1 MIIIYF
7 VKADLKGISMG
18 RSQLEKQKTH
28 ERIVTLAAKRLREE
42 GLNGIGVADLM
53 KEAGLTVGGFYKHFA
68 SRDEL
73 VAEAVQSAVGSW
85 RKQQEENGIDPE
97 GIPLDAYVD
106 NYLSERHRDH
116 CGEGCAYAAL
126 TADMARSDEAVRT
139 IATEGLRKNFDAMT
153 ARMPQPETREARQK
167 AIIASCLMT
176 GALGLA
182 RVTNDEALSSEILE
196 TVRQFVKDLPND
208 GEK

>member
-1 MIIIYF
+1 
-7 VKADLKGISMG
+7 MG

-28 ERIVTLAAKRLREE
+28 ERIVELAAKRLREE
-42 GLNGIGVADLM
+42 GLDGIGVADLM

-85 RKQQEENGIDPE
+85 RKQQEEKGIDPKS
-97 GIPLDAYVD
+97 IPLGVFVD
-106 NYLSERHRDH
+106 SYLSESHRDH

-126 TADMARSDEAVRT
+126 TADMARSSDAVRT
-139 IATEGLRKNFDAMT
+139 IATEGLRQNFDAMQ
-153 ARMPQPETREARQK
+153 ARMPQPETGDARRK

-176 GALGLA
+176 GAVGLA
-182 RVTNDEALSSEILE
+182 RVANDEALSSEILE
-196 TVRQFVKDLPND
+196 TVKQFVKDLAKTE
-208 GEK
+208 GK

>member
-1 MIIIYF
+1 
-7 VKADLKGISMG
+7 MG

-42 GLNGIGVADLM
+42 GLEGIGVADLM
-53 KEAGLTVGGFYKHFA
+53 KEAGLTVGGFYKHFG

-73 VAEAVQSAVGSW
+73 VAEAVESAIGSS
-85 RKQQEENGIDPE
+85 RRQLEEKGIAPE
-97 GIPLDAYVD
+97 SIPLSDYVD
-106 NYLSERHRDH
+106 GYLSERHRDQ

-126 TADMARSDEAVRT
+126 TADMARSSDAVRT
-139 IATEGLRKNFDAMT
+139 VATEGLQRNFETMT
-153 ARMPQPETREARQK
+153 ARMPEPETAEARRK

-182 RVTNDEALSSEILE
+182 RVANDEALSNEILE
-196 TVRQFVKDLPND
+196 TVKEFVKTLPQA
-208 GEK
+208 K

>member
-1 MIIIYF
+1 
-7 VKADLKGISMG
+7 MG

-28 ERIVTLAAKRLREE
+28 ERIVTLAARRLREE
-42 GLNGIGVADLM
+42 GLQGIGVADLM

-73 VAEAVQSAVGSW
+73 VAEAVESAIGSW
-85 RKQQEENGIDPE
+85 RRQQEEKGIDPTSISLGE
-97 GIPLDAYVD
+97 YVD
-106 NYLSERHRDH
+106 TYLSKRHRDH

-126 TADMARSDEAVRT
+126 TADMARSSDMVRSV
-139 IATEGLRKNFDAMT
+139 ATEGLQRNFEAMT
-153 ARMPQPETREARQK
+153 ARMPKPETAEARRK

-182 RVTNDEALSSEILE
+182 RVANDKGLSDEILE
-196 TVRQFVKDLPND
+196 TVKQFVKELPQA
-208 GEK
+208 E

>member
-1 MIIIYF
+1 
-7 VKADLKGISMG
+7 MG

-42 GLNGIGVADLM
+42 GLEGIGVADLM

-73 VAEAVQSAVGSW
+73 VAEAVESAIGSW
-85 RKQQEENGIDPE
+85 RRRQEDKGIDPE
-97 GIPLDAYVD
+97 SISLDEYVD
-106 NYLSERHRDH
+106 TYLSERHRDH

-126 TADMARSDEAVRT
+126 TADMARSSNTVRAV
-139 IATEGLRKNFDAMT
+139 ATDGLRRNFDAMT
-153 ARMPQPETREARQK
+153 ARMPKPETAEARRK

-182 RVTNDEALSSEILE
+182 RVSNDEALSDEILE
-196 TVRQFVKDLPND
+196 TVRSFVKELPQA
-208 GEK
+208 K

>member
-1 MIIIYF
+1 
-7 VKADLKGISMG
+7 MG

-28 ERIVTLAAKRLREE
+28 ERIVELAARRLREE
-42 GLNGIGVADLM
+42 GLDGIGVADLM

-73 VAEAVQSAVGSW
+73 VAEAVQSAVESW
-85 RKQQEENGIDPE
+85 RKQQEEKGIDPAL
-97 GIPLDAYVD
+97 IPLDEYVD
-106 NYLSERHRDH
+106 IYLSENHRDH

-126 TADMARSDEAVRT
+126 TADMARSSEAVRT

-153 ARMPQPETREARQK
+153 ARMPQPETIDARQK

-176 GALGLA
+176 GAVGLA
-182 RVTNDEALSSEILE
+182 RVANDETLSSEILE
-196 TVRQFVKDLPND
+196 TVNQFVKSLAKA
-208 GEK
+208 E

>member
-1 MIIIYF
+1 
-7 VKADLKGISMG
+7 MG

-42 GLNGIGVADLM
+42 GLEGIGVADLM

-73 VAEAVQSAVGSW
+73 VAEAMESAIGSW
-85 RKQQEENGIDPE
+85 RRQQEEQGIDPAS
-97 GIPLDAYVD
+97 ISLNDYID

-126 TADMARSDEAVRT
+126 TADMARSSDAVRAV
-139 IATEGLRKNFDAMT
+139 ATDGLRRNFEAMT
-153 ARMPQPETREARQK
+153 ARMPQPETVEARRK

-182 RVTNDEALSSEILE
+182 RVANDEALSAEILE
-196 TVRQFVKDLPND
+196 TVKQFVKALPQA
-208 GEK
+208 K

>member
-1 MIIIYF
+1 
-7 VKADLKGISMG
+7 MG

-28 ERIVTLAAKRLREE
+28 ERIVTLAARRLREE
-42 GLNGIGVADLM
+42 GLQGIGVADLM

-73 VAEAVQSAVGSW
+73 VAEAVESAIGSW
-85 RKQQEENGIDPE
+85 RRQQEEKGIDPTS
-97 GIPLDAYVD
+97 ISLDEYVD
-106 NYLSERHRDH
+106 TYLSERHRDH

-126 TADMARSDEAVRT
+126 TADMARSSDMVRSV
-139 IATEGLRKNFDAMT
+139 ATEGLQRNFEAMT
-153 ARMPQPETREARQK
+153 ARMPKPETAEARRK

-182 RVTNDEALSSEILE
+182 RVANDEALSDEILE
-196 TVRQFVKDLPND
+196 TVKQFVKELPQA
-208 GEK
+208 E